1 MEINIYVVE
10 TAATI
15 VALFIAFIILK
26 IKKEKG
32 FLKICIPTII
42 VLFLILTVE
51 FVLEKPQI
59 DVSELKNIQVMSED
73 KITKPKVLYHMKDV
87 SDQIQI
93 ESNIDYNKI
102 GSYEITFKVPTINGI
117 YEQKETI
124 NVVDKKSPK
133 IILEGEEEF
142 KQSYSKEYEEP
153 GYKAIDEY
161 EGDLTENVKIEKEE
175 INSQKFN
182 IKYKVKDS
190 SNNESVKVRHVTIV
204 DDIPPEL
211 TLNGSPNTNL
221 LINQEYKE
229 QGAKAID
236 EKDGDLTDKIEI
248 EGNVDTSKE
257 GSYQIS
263 YKVKDS
269 SNNETVKVRH
279 VTVFKEEIKA
289 KTGVDGEPG
298 VIYLTFDDGPSTT
311 ITPKILDILKQK
323 GVKATFFILNYNAQG
338 EELIKREI
346 AEGHTVGI
354 HGYSHD
360 YNAIYQSVDSYMN
373 NIKTLQDK
381 IKASTR
387 I

>member
-1 MEINIYVVE
+1 M
-10 TAATI
+10 
-15 VALFIAFIILK
+15 
-26 IKKEKG
+26 
-32 FLKICIPTII
+32 
-42 VLFLILTVE
+42 
-51 FVLEKPQI
+51 
-59 DVSELKNIQVMSED
+59 
-73 KITKPKVLYHMKDV
+73 
-87 SDQIQI
+87 
-93 ESNIDYNKI
+93 
-102 GSYEITFKVPTINGI
+102 
-117 YEQKETI
+117 
-124 NVVDKKSPK
+124 
-133 IILEGEEEF
+133 
-142 KQSYSKEYEEP
+142 
-153 GYKAIDEY
+153 
-161 EGDLTENVKIEKEE
+161 
-175 INSQKFN
+175 
-182 IKYKVKDS
+182 
-190 SNNESVKVRHVTIV
+190 
-204 DDIPPEL
+204 
-211 TLNGSPNTNL
+211 
-221 LINQEYKE
+221 INQEYKE

-257 GSYQIS
+257 GSYQIL
-263 YKVKDS
+263 YKVKDD
-269 SNNETVKVRH
+269 SNNETVKVRN

-360 YNAIYQSVDSYMN
+360 YNTIYQSVDSYMN